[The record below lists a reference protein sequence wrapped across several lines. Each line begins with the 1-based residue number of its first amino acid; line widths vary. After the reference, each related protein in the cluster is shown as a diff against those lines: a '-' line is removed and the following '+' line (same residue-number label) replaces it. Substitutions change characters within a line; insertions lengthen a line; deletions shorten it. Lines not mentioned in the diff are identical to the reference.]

1 MFHPNSASG
10 GPLRLP
16 RAHASLYPVY
26 ADGGI
31 CLDIV
36 QNNWSPIYDV
46 SAVLTSIQSLL
57 CDPNPNSPANSEAAR
72 MYTECRREYDK
83 RVQARATTAGL
94 NHPSPPLSSHAGHA
108 RRRWLSN
115 RGRAEAPCSRLCEY
129 LFSVAINATSSALNE
144 VVVRYARRPPP
155 LAPRTAVGR
164 RSSRLLCAPLAS
176 PCCTGS
182 CHALLLP
189 CALRCML
196 VSCALGGWQISL
208 SPAGRAQSP
217 PAALPCCRA
226 RRGWRSERLV
236 CTATRQSEVAVKQRR
251 CVRVCCAARAT
262 RG

>member
-31 CLDIV
+31 CLDIL

-164 RSSRLLCAPLAS
+164 RSSRLLCPRLAVLHRLLSRAPA
-176 PCCTGS
+176 
-182 CHALLLP
+182 
-189 CALRCML
+189 ALRP
-196 VSCALGGWQISL
+196 ALHARFLRAGWLAVQPEPSWA
-208 SPAGRAQSP
+208 SAVAAGRAALLPSQARLALG
-217 PAALPCCRA
+217 AAGLHRDA
-226 RRGWRSERLV
+226 
-236 CTATRQSEVAVKQRR
+236 AV
-251 CVRVCCAARAT
+251 
-262 RG
+262 